1 LKHIFSQA
9 MIIKLCFILEIF
21 FIAQSTSFELDSKF
35 SSLVDDINAAA
46 SEAGIEPFAR
56 AKSIQEIK
64 SMKALKDIQE
74 ITAMKEIKS
83 IQEVPDNVAEKF
95 IDDNDL
101 QPIDSIADSREIS
114 SEDSAS
120 SEEPMLP
127 SISSEDSASSE
138 EPLRIIRDSD
148 CGDAEAMRDML
159 ENVKMMAQ
167 DMVELLD
174 NFDLKHSRDLEPDSG
189 EEPIGLP
196 DGEEIVSTQEVKKIE
211 EVKSITPIKSI
222 QEVVG
227 IYPLTEELAQKLKR
241 LNAARG
247 RR

>member
-1 LKHIFSQA
+1 MGSQA

-101 QPIDSIADSREIS
+101 QPIESIADSPE
-114 SEDSAS
+114 
-120 SEEPMLP
+120 
-127 SISSEDSASSE
+127 ISSEDSASSE
-138 EPLRIIRDSD
+138 EPLRIIRESD

-227 IYPLTEELAQKLKR
+227 IYPLTEELARKLKR
-241 LNAARG
+241 LNAERG

>member
-1 LKHIFSQA
+1 MGSQA

-120 SEEPMLP
+120 SEEPMIP

-148 CGDAEAMRDML
+148 CGEAEAMRDML

-196 DGEEIVSTQEVKKIE
+196 DGEEIVSKQEVKKIE
-211 EVKSITPIKSI
+211 EIKSI

-227 IYPLTEELAQKLKR
+227 IYPLTEELARKLKR
-241 LNAARG
+241 LNAERG

>member
-1 LKHIFSQA
+1 MGSQA

-114 SEDSAS
+114 SEDPAS
-120 SEEPMLP
+120 SEEPMIP

-148 CGDAEAMRDML
+148 CGAAEAMRDML

-189 EEPIGLP
+189 EEPIGLL

-227 IYPLTEELAQKLKR
+227 IYPLTEELARKLKR
-241 LNAARG
+241 LNAAKG

>member
-1 LKHIFSQA
+1 MGSQA
-9 MIIKLCFILEIF
+9 MIIKLCFILEVF
-21 FIAQSTSFELDSKF
+21 LIAQSTSFELDSKF

-114 SEDSAS
+114 SED
-120 SEEPMLP
+120 PIIP

-148 CGDAEAMRDML
+148 CGEAEAMRDML

-167 DMVELLD
+167 DMVDLLD
-174 NFDLKHSRDLEPDSG
+174 NFDLKHSR
-189 EEPIGLP
+189 
-196 DGEEIVSTQEVKKIE
+196 
-211 EVKSITPIKSI
+211 
-222 QEVVG
+222 
-227 IYPLTEELAQKLKR
+227 
-241 LNAARG
+241 
-247 RR
+247 

>member
-1 LKHIFSQA
+1 MGSQA

-74 ITAMKEIKS
+74 ITTMKEIKS

-120 SEEPMLP
+120 SEEP
-127 SISSEDSASSE
+127 
-138 EPLRIIRDSD
+138 LRIIRDSD
-148 CGDAEAMRDML
+148 CGEAEAMRDML

-174 NFDLKHSRDLEPDSG
+174 NFDLKHSRDLGPDSS

-227 IYPLTEELAQKLKR
+227 IYPLTEELARKLKR
-241 LNAARG
+241 LNAAKG

>member
-1 LKHIFSQA
+1 MGSQA

-101 QPIDSIADSREIS
+101 QPIESIADSREIS

-120 SEEPMLP
+120 SEEP
-127 SISSEDSASSE
+127 
-138 EPLRIIRDSD
+138 LRIIRESD

-227 IYPLTEELAQKLKR
+227 IYPLTEELARKLKR
-241 LNAARG
+241 LNAERG

>member
-1 LKHIFSQA
+1 MGSQA

-101 QPIDSIADSREIS
+101 QPIESIADSPEIS
-114 SEDSAS
+114 SEDSA
-120 SEEPMLP
+120 P
-127 SISSEDSASSE
+127 SE
-138 EPLRIIRDSD
+138 EPLRIIRESD

-227 IYPLTEELAQKLKR
+227 IYPLTEELARKLKR
-241 LNAARG
+241 LNAERG

>member
-1 LKHIFSQA
+1 MGSQA

-101 QPIDSIADSREIS
+101 QPIESIADSREIS

-120 SEEPMLP
+120 SEEPIIP

-138 EPLRIIRDSD
+138 EPLRIIRESD

-227 IYPLTEELAQKLKR
+227 IYPLTEELARKLKR
-241 LNAARG
+241 LNAERG

>member
-1 LKHIFSQA
+1 MGSQA

-64 SMKALKDIQE
+64 S
-74 ITAMKEIKS
+74 

-120 SEEPMLP
+120 SEEP
-127 SISSEDSASSE
+127 
-138 EPLRIIRDSD
+138 LRIIRDSD
-148 CGDAEAMRDML
+148 CGEAEAMRDML

-227 IYPLTEELAQKLKR
+227 IYPLTEELARKLKR
-241 LNAARG
+241 LNAERG

>member
-1 LKHIFSQA
+1 MGSQA

-83 IQEVPDNVAEKF
+83 IQEVPNNVAEKF

-101 QPIDSIADSREIS
+101 QPIESIADSREIS

-120 SEEPMLP
+120 SEEP
-127 SISSEDSASSE
+127 
-138 EPLRIIRDSD
+138 LRIIRESD

-196 DGEEIVSTQEVKKIE
+196 DGEEIVSKQEVKKIE

-227 IYPLTEELAQKLKR
+227 IYPLTEELARKLKR
-241 LNAARG
+241 LNAERG

>member
-1 LKHIFSQA
+1 MGSQA
-9 MIIKLCFILEIF
+9 MITKLCFILEVF

-101 QPIDSIADSREIS
+101 QPIESIADSREIS

-120 SEEPMLP
+120 SEEP
-127 SISSEDSASSE
+127 
-138 EPLRIIRDSD
+138 LRIIRESD

-227 IYPLTEELAQKLKR
+227 IYPLTEELARKLKR
-241 LNAARG
+241 LNAERG

>member
-1 LKHIFSQA
+1 MGSQA

-120 SEEPMLP
+120 SEEP
-127 SISSEDSASSE
+127 
-138 EPLRIIRDSD
+138 LRIIRDSD
-148 CGDAEAMRDML
+148 CGAAEAMRDML

-227 IYPLTEELAQKLKR
+227 IYPLTEELARKLKR
-241 LNAARG
+241 LNAAKG

>member
-120 SEEPMLP
+120 SEEPIIP

-148 CGDAEAMRDML
+148 CGEAEAMRDML

-227 IYPLTEELAQKLKR
+227 IYPLTEELARKLKR
-241 LNAARG
+241 LNAERG

>member
-1 LKHIFSQA
+1 MGSQA

-56 AKSIQEIK
+56 AKNIQEIK
-64 SMKALKDIQE
+64 
-74 ITAMKEIKS
+74 AMKEIKS

-120 SEEPMLP
+120 SEEPMIP

-148 CGDAEAMRDML
+148 CGAAEAMRDML

-227 IYPLTEELAQKLKR
+227 IYPLTEELARKLKR
-241 LNAARG
+241 LNAAKG

>member
-1 LKHIFSQA
+1 MGSQA

-56 AKSIQEIK
+56 AKNIQEIK
-64 SMKALKDIQE
+64 
-74 ITAMKEIKS
+74 AMKEIKS

-120 SEEPMLP
+120 SEEPIIP

-148 CGDAEAMRDML
+148 CGEAEAMRDML

-196 DGEEIVSTQEVKKIE
+196 DGEEIVSAQ

-227 IYPLTEELAQKLKR
+227 IYPLTEELARKLKR
-241 LNAARG
+241 LNAAK
-247 RR
+247 

>member
-1 LKHIFSQA
+1 MGSQA

-21 FIAQSTSFELDSKF
+21 FIAQFTSF
-35 SSLVDDINAAA
+35 VDDINAAA

-167 DMVELLD
+167 DMVELID
-174 NFDLKHSRDLEPDSG
+174 NFNPYKHSRDLEPDSSMSQIIDSS
-189 EEPIGLP
+189 EEPIGLLN
-196 DGEEIVSTQEVKKIE
+196 GEEIVSKQEVKKIE

>member
-1 LKHIFSQA
+1 MGSQA

-120 SEEPMLP
+120 SEEPIIP
-127 SISSEDSASSE
+127 SISSENFS
-138 EPLRIIRDSD
+138 
-148 CGDAEAMRDML
+148 
-159 ENVKMMAQ
+159 
-167 DMVELLD
+167 LLGRTIK
-174 NFDLKHSRDLEPDSG
+174 NHSRF
-189 EEPIGLP
+189 GLWR
-196 DGEEIVSTQEVKKIE
+196 S
-211 EVKSITPIKSI
+211 
-222 QEVVG
+222 
-227 IYPLTEELAQKLKR
+227 
-241 LNAARG
+241 
-247 RR
+247 

>member
-1 LKHIFSQA
+1 MGSQA

-95 IDDNDL
+95 IDYNDL

-120 SEEPMLP
+120 SEEP
-127 SISSEDSASSE
+127 
-138 EPLRIIRDSD
+138 LRIIRDSD
-148 CGDAEAMRDML
+148 CGAAEAMRDML

-227 IYPLTEELAQKLKR
+227 IYPLTEELARKLKR
-241 LNAARG
+241 LNAERG

>member
-1 LKHIFSQA
+1 MGSQA

-95 IDDNDL
+95 IDYNDL

-120 SEEPMLP
+120 SEEP
-127 SISSEDSASSE
+127 
-138 EPLRIIRDSD
+138 LRIIRDSD
-148 CGDAEAMRDML
+148 CGAAEAMRDML

-174 NFDLKHSRDLEPDSG
+174 NFDLKHSRDLEPDSSMSQIIDSS
-189 EEPIGLP
+189 EEPIGLL

-227 IYPLTEELAQKLKR
+227 IYPLTEELARKLKR
-241 LNAARG
+241 LNAERG

>member
-1 LKHIFSQA
+1 MGSQA

-120 SEEPMLP
+120 SEEP
-127 SISSEDSASSE
+127 
-138 EPLRIIRDSD
+138 LRILRDSD
-148 CGDAEAMRDML
+148 CGAAEAMRDML

-227 IYPLTEELAQKLKR
+227 IYPLTEELARKLKR
-241 LNAARG
+241 LNAAKG

>member
-1 LKHIFSQA
+1 MGSQA

-101 QPIDSIADSREIS
+101 QPIESIADSPE
-114 SEDSAS
+114 
-120 SEEPMLP
+120 
-127 SISSEDSASSE
+127 ISSEDSASSE
-138 EPLRIIRDSD
+138 EPLRIIRESD

-189 EEPIGLP
+189 EEPI
-196 DGEEIVSTQEVKKIE
+196 
-211 EVKSITPIKSI
+211 
-222 QEVVG
+222 
-227 IYPLTEELAQKLKR
+227 
-241 LNAARG
+241 
-247 RR
+247 

>member
-1 LKHIFSQA
+1 MGSQA

-83 IQEVPDNVAEKF
+83 IQEVPDNFAEKF

-101 QPIDSIADSREIS
+101 QPIESIADSREIS

-120 SEEPMLP
+120 SEEP
-127 SISSEDSASSE
+127 
-138 EPLRIIRDSD
+138 LRIIRESD

-227 IYPLTEELAQKLKR
+227 IYPLTEELARKLKR
-241 LNAARG
+241 LNAERG

>member
-1 LKHIFSQA
+1 MGSQA

-120 SEEPMLP
+120 SEEPMIP

-148 CGDAEAMRDML
+148 CGEAEAMRDML

-196 DGEEIVSTQEVKKIE
+196 DGGEIVSKQEVKKIE

-227 IYPLTEELAQKLKR
+227 IYPLTEELARKLKR
-241 LNAARG
+241 LNAAKG

>member
-1 LKHIFSQA
+1 MGSQA
-9 MIIKLCFILEIF
+9 MIIKLCFILEVF
-21 FIAQSTSFELDSKF
+21 LIAQSTSFELDSKF

-101 QPIDSIADSREIS
+101 QPIESIADSREIS

-120 SEEPMLP
+120 SEEP
-127 SISSEDSASSE
+127 
-138 EPLRIIRDSD
+138 LRIIRESD

-227 IYPLTEELAQKLKR
+227 IYPLTEELARKLKR
-241 LNAARG
+241 LNAERG